1 MEIFSS
7 NKHQL
12 LDNLLLVAALY
23 LEKIN
28 RYIDEQEKKK
38 ETNRMQELLEIR
50 KTLEQ
55 QNPQPKN
62 SGGVVANGG
71 PLSMDECGP
80 SSIQQFDG
88 EDNSFSDRKKKQQ
101 HQFREWC
108 EQDIALK
115 RKRRMQEKELEKQI
129 ASQILEQD
137 QIRCK
142 IALEEEAEQCRQNK
156 LIMVE
161 NRHLAEINV
170 KLQEYIKRKE
180 KGAENEET
188 RMICSSPY
196 FCEDICSE
204 NRFHQTGDH
213 FKGFSPEKIK
223 EIIQSNSILLKEK
236 QSSKRRE
243 IEEEQLWDQMQNRM
257 LHQMEEIEQIKLDAK
272 KEHQNEFYI
281 SHYPESKK
289 RIKKKDRWIWKEPNL
304 VKLDMVSLKSLGHLV
319 VRHHDLNCSFC
330 TKKAS
335 WQFTTTLSNICFLS
349 FIPN

>member
-1 MEIFSS
+1 
-7 NKHQL
+7 
-12 LDNLLLVAALY
+12 
-23 LEKIN
+23 
-28 RYIDEQEKKK
+28 
-38 ETNRMQELLEIR
+38 MQEQLEIC

-55 QNPQPKN
+55 QNAQPKN
-62 SGGVVANGG
+62 SGGALANGG

-170 KLQEYIKRKE
+170 KLQECINRKE
-180 KGAENEET
+180 KGTENEET
-188 RMICSSPY
+188 KMICSSPY

-204 NRFHQTGDH
+204 NQFHQTGDH

-236 QSSKRRE
+236 ESSKRRE
-243 IEEEQLWDQMQNRM
+243 IEKEQLWDQMQNRM

-272 KEHQNEFYI
+272 KEHQKAIFLTIQNQRKEF
-281 SHYPESKK
+281 
-289 RIKKKDRWIWKEPNL
+289 KE
-304 VKLDMVSLKSLGHLV
+304 KQMEMERAKFGEIGHGFFQKFGTSC
-319 VRHHDLNCSFC
+319 R
-330 TKKAS
+330 
-335 WQFTTTLSNICFLS
+335 
-349 FIPN
+349 